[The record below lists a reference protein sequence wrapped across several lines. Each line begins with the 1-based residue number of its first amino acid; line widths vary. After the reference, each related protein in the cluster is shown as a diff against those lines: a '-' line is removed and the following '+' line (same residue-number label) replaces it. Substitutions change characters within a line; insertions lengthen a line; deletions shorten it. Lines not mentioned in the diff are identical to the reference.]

1 MEEQVVISK
10 KEYEK
15 LIKENETYKN
25 FIKSL
30 EKELQI
36 VIDEKL
42 NNKKES

>member
-15 LIKENETYKN
+15 LIKENETYKK
-25 FIKSL
+25 FINSL

-36 VIDEKL
+36 VINEKL
-42 NNKKES
+42 NNKK